1 MSSVIDNLYEHAID
15 HGVKPADFW
24 ECSIDEV
31 IDMVESDARV
41 KRQEAKI
48 KASADYSLARLIST
62 NIWSYWNK
70 DISIPKPWDSYPD
83 LFMEEKEEYENEF
96 KRQELENYK
105 EKRRMQYDQF
115 NAKRRR
121 EVKE

>member
-1 MSSVIDNLYEHAID
+1 MSEVVDNLYAQAID
-15 HGVKPADFW
+15 CGVSPSDFW
-24 ECSIDEV
+24 EYSIDEV
-31 IDMVESDARV
+31 IDLMESNTRI

-48 KASADYSLARLIST
+48 KASSDYSQARLIAT

-83 LFMEEKEEYENEF
+83 LFKEEREEYENEL